1 MGHLLEMEV
10 LMETIFW
17 TSSILVGGFKHF
29 LFFHILEIIIPTDE
43 LIFFRGV
50 ETTNQI
56 YSSSLFFPRLWF
68 WVYVYVDPQSSEFP
82 GTMHQIIQEVKPRKG
97 KIHTKGLL
105 RIMLRPRF
113 LWQRTRV
120 WETHTFCYQCDIN
133 VISMAVKTFGIW
145 NNLQCDLV
153 KDIKAQSTF
162 RTWQLEIPPHKWR
175 FDKTIIYQLIQ
186 LPYFLRTSYAHYDW
200 SIHPLCCLKSWTHG
214 EFLGFSGFLDAR
226 SVVRNNKE
234 SLGSSFQ

>member
-1 MGHLLEMEV
+1 MQEFRTQQNPVAVAILTSNMGHLLEMEV
-10 LMETIFW
+10 LMGTIFW

-29 LFFHILEIIIPTDE
+29 LFFHISEIVIPTDE
-43 LIFFRGV
+43 LILFRGV

-56 YSSSLFFPRLWF
+56 YSNSFFSPRLWF

-120 WETHTFCYQCDIN
+120 WETHTMWFPWLW
-133 VISMAVKTFGIW
+133 K
-145 NNLQCDLV
+145 
-153 KDIKAQSTF
+153 
-162 RTWQLEIPPHKWR
+162 P
-175 FDKTIIYQLIQ
+175 
-186 LPYFLRTSYAHYDW
+186 
-200 SIHPLCCLKSWTHG
+200 
-214 EFLGFSGFLDAR
+214 
-226 SVVRNNKE
+226 
-234 SLGSSFQ
+234 LGSGITCNVT